1 MGRKSD
7 RDTFMKF
14 LAIIGAILVIIVAI
28 IHFIGFPNLVSIA
41 YGLIWFVIGLII
53 LMSCFKPDNPIPFNE
68 AFILIMGII
77 VLVLGFVMGFNII
90 AIIAG
95 IIIIIG
101 GFIGMLT

>member
-1 MGRKSD
+1 MGSKKSD

-28 IHFIGFPNLVSIA
+28 WNFIGFPNLMSVAI
-41 YGLIWFVIGLII
+41 GLIWFVIGLII
-53 LMSCFKPDNPIPFNE
+53 LMSCFKPNNPVPFNE

-77 VLVLGFVMGFNII
+77 VLVLGFVFFNLI

-95 IIIIIG
+95 IIIIVG
-101 GFIGMLT
+101 GFIGLLT